1 MEERKK
7 IRGSATAEGKEDG
20 QGKAG
25 EEKARFTKGQFLE
38 SRRFM
43 GRRDIINA
51 LLEDGKEYTVST
63 IEEEIRNYMKGKVR

>member
-20 QGKAG
+20 QGG
-25 EEKARFTKGQFLE
+25 EETARFTKGQFLE

-51 LLEDGKEYTVST
+51 LLEDGKEYTVSAV
-63 IEEEIRNYMKGKVR
+63 EEEIGNYMKGKVR